1 MVAAVNSA
9 LCAPIMR
16 SHCRSHAVQLAS
28 VSRETLLACSPGYV
42 VPAFRVA
49 VLLTSTIGST
59 APQLISITAAIT
71 TVVRKG
77 RATPSTFDSDQPIP
91 RAWRNRYLCDCEAAW
106 QARPFNLT
114 PPSSDT
120 ESSRP
125 LDSPSDAKS
134 SHQRSP
140 RIHGTR
146 SRKRA

>member
-16 SHCRSHAVQLAS
+16 SHCRSHADAARVFP
-28 VSRETLLACSPGYV
+28 TI
-42 VPAFRVA
+42 PAFRDE
-49 VLLTSTIGST
+49 VLLTSTFGST

-125 LDSPSDAKS
+125 LDSPFRCK
-134 SHQRSP
+134 
-140 RIHGTR
+140 
-146 SRKRA
+146 K

>member
-1 MVAAVNSA
+1 MF
-9 LCAPIMR
+9 PTI
-16 SHCRSHAVQLAS
+16 
-28 VSRETLLACSPGYV
+28 
-42 VPAFRVA
+42 PAFRVA
-49 VLLTSTIGST
+49 LLLTSTFGST

-114 PPSSDT
+114 PPRLLIPRVPDHLT
-120 ESSRP
+120 LR
-125 LDSPSDAKS
+125 SDAKS

-140 RIHGTR
+140 HFHGTR